1 MDNDIAYVSS
11 REAADLLGIS
21 LRTAQ
26 LWVENGVLVAWK
38 TPGGHRRILMSS
50 VQQVL
55 AERSKITQP
64 GAASA
69 RLRVVVV
76 EDDPDLSTLL
86 RLTISQVNH
95 NIAVMCAKDGFER
108 LVLVG
113 QSHPDVLI
121 TDLNMPGMDGFR
133 MIRAL
138 GGGENAPRQIVVITA
153 LSRIDIQERG
163 GLPDGVSVLEKP
175 VSLAAIEALIRAEYE
190 VASRIFDS
198 E

>member
-1 MDNDIAYVSS
+1 MDNDVAYVSS

-38 TPGGHRRILMSS
+38 TPGGHRRILLSS

-64 GAASA
+64 GIASA
-69 RLRVVVV
+69 KLRVVVV

-86 RLTISQVNH
+86 KLTISQVNE
-95 NIAVMCAKDGFER
+95 NVDVICAKDGFEG
-108 LVLVG
+108 LVLIG
-113 QSHPDVLI
+113 QSHPDVVI

>member
-1 MDNDIAYVSS
+1 MDDDVAYVSS

-38 TPGGHRRILMSS
+38 TPGGHRRILLSS

-64 GAASA
+64 GIASA
-69 RLRVVVV
+69 KLRVVVV

-86 RLTISQVNH
+86 KLTISQVNE
-95 NIAVMCAKDGFER
+95 NVDVICAKDGFEG
-108 LVLVG
+108 LVLIG
-113 QSHPDVLI
+113 QSHPDVVI

-133 MIRAL
+133 MIRAI
-138 GGGENAPRQIVVITA
+138 GGGENAPRKIVVITA
-153 LSRIDIQERG
+153 LSPVDISQRG
-163 GLPDGVSVLEKP
+163 GLPDDIHVLEKP
-175 VSLAAIEALIRAEYE
+175 VSITSIESLIRSEYE
-190 VASRIFDS
+190 VAARIVDP

>member
-95 NIAVMCAKDGFER
+95 NIDVMCAKDGFEG